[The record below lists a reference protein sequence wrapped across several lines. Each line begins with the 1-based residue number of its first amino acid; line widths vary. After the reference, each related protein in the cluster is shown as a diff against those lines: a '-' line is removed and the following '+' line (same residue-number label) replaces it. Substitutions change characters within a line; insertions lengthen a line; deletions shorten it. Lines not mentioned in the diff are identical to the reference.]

1 MLIFCIN
8 SPLVLPLSV
17 TVGAVVGSAL
27 LCLLV
32 IAGAICCA
40 IYQTRT
46 KQKYNITKE
55 LNSMNTSGGEL
66 QLENMAYISIS
77 AQTHLKLDTTI
88 FNADTHMT
96 PQIKEDDV
104 KTIVK

>member
-1 MLIFCIN
+1 M
-8 SPLVLPLSV
+8 

-27 LCLLV
+27 LSLLV

-66 QLENMAYISIS
+66 KLENNKAYISLS
-77 AQTHLKLDTTI
+77 AQTHLKQDTTI
-88 FNADTHMT
+88 LNADTHMT

-104 KTIVK
+104 KSNNIYSEMMGSTKV